1 MTRTL
6 LREQRGSRRGD
17 RYRVTGDR
25 DVLIKTGE
33 ELTVTEVLEEILLA
47 REIQLHFDA
56 DGESGHLSRLQGK
69 LGKGFF

>member
-1 MTRTL
+1 M
-6 LREQRGSRRGD
+6 
-17 RYRVTGDR
+17 TGDR

-33 ELTVTEVLEEILLA
+33 ELTVAEVLEEILLA